1 MFLFFAFFSFKK
13 PRPQLLRRMAEL
25 SVFAYA
31 AMLCYILIG
40 SNEDKTSF
48 LHLVPFGQTT
58 LFIFVLLM
66 GTVSFCYLLSIHV
79 FDFNLVMCALCL
91 FKLILMDIH
100 IGYWHKRRGIDYWS
114 QVRMIADNAAFILG
128 SIFYSTCFK
137 RIEYDRPKTD

>member
-25 SVFAYA
+25 SVSAHA
-31 AMLCYILIG
+31 ALLCYILIK
-40 SNEDKTSF
+40 SNEDKASF
-48 LHLVPFGQTT
+48 LHLVPLGQTA

-66 GTVSFCYLLSIHV
+66 GAVSFCYLLSIHV
-79 FDFNLVMCALCL
+79 FDFNLILCALCL

-114 QVRMIADNAAFILG
+114 QVRMITDNAAFIVG
-128 SIFYSTCFK
+128 CVFYSTCFK
-137 RIEYDRPKTD
+137 RIECEQLKTD